1 MIKSFRFSASSLINF
16 RNQFI
21 NTKCIGQVF
30 YAPKLLT
37 FPLLKQNFTQLEK
50 GSDLQQSVD
59 KQTKKKKVMSK
70 IVKKSSS
77 VSESEQSQSSVATQK
92 TKKQAQLGDFFAG
105 IKKKPEAE
113 VEDKVE
119 INTELGDGIWKDRS
133 SIKIACWNVNGLR
146 AVLKREDLQKY
157 IKQENPDILCLNETK
172 IDESNFLKEK
182 VYKDIPSGYYQY
194 WNFCIPPIKGYSGV
208 SIFSKEKVISIKRG
222 IDIAEHEN
230 EGRVL
235 TAEFEKFYLVVVYVP
250 NAGSELVRL
259 DYRVNS
265 FDKDFQ
271 NYLNQLKLK
280 KNVILCGDL
289 NVAHKEI
296 DIANPKSNKN
306 SPGFTIEERNSFSK
320 FLDSGWIDTFRYLYP
335 ETIKYSWWSVRT
347 KARESNI
354 GWRIDYFVVNQEFK
368 SCIKDS
374 MINNNIYGSDHCP
387 VEFILNLDAIQSTNQ
402 STKNQISSN
411 ENQQTNKSN

>member
-1 MIKSFRFSASSLINF
+1 MIKSFRFSASSLLNF
-16 RNQFI
+16 RNQCF
-21 NTKCIGQVF
+21 NTQRVD
-30 YAPKLLT
+30 
-37 FPLLKQNFTQLEK
+37 FTQLEK
-50 GSDLQQSVD
+50 GSDLQQSVE
-59 KQTKKKKVMSK
+59 KQTKKKKGMSK
-70 IVKKSSS
+70 IIKKSSS
-77 VSESEQSQSSVATQK
+77 ISEPEQSQSSTTTQK

-105 IKKKPEAE
+105 IKKKPETQ

-119 INTELGDGIWKDRS
+119 INTELGDGIWKDRQN
-133 SIKIACWNVNGLR
+133 IKIACWNVNGLR

-172 IDESNFLKEK
+172 IDESNFIKEK

-208 SIFSKEKVISIKRG
+208 SIFSKEKVISIKKG

-235 TAEFEKFYLVVVYVP
+235 TAEFDKFYLVVVYVP

-289 NVAHKEI
+289 NVAHQEI
-296 DIANPKSNKN
+296 DIANPKSNRN

-320 FLDSGWIDTFRYLYP
+320 FLESGWIDTFRFLYP

-354 GWRIDYFVVNQEFK
+354 GWRIDYFVVNKEFK
-368 SCIKDS
+368 SSIKDS

-387 VEFILNLDAIQSTNQ
+387 VEFILNLDAIQQNET
-402 STKNQISSN
+402 SSN
-411 ENQQTNKSN
+411 ENTQTNKSN